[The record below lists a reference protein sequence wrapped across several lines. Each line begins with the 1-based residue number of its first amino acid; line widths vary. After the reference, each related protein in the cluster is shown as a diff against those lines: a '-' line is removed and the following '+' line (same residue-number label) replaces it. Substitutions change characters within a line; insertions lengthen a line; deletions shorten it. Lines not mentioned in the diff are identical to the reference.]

1 MVSTME
7 KKNVKTKKN
16 RRISWKE
23 WTFYAIA
30 IVIALFGLSLMIT
43 GIIGDNLGVSLEN
56 NPIKA
61 AEKDFIAT
69 GFAMNFR
76 NLGLV
81 IIALGALVAIITLMV
96 NAKKS
101 DREHEKQL
109 RRQERLSSDSDET
122 KTLSTNE

>member
-1 MVSTME
+1 MVVTME

-30 IVIALFGLSLMIT
+30 ILIALFGLSLMIT

-109 RRQERLSSDSDET
+109 RRQERLSSDSEET

>member
-1 MVSTME
+1 ME
-7 KKNVKTKKN
+7 KKNMKTKKN
-16 RRISWKE
+16 RRINWKE

-43 GIIGDNLGVSLEN
+43 GIVGDNLGVSLEN
-56 NPIKA
+56 NPIKT

-122 KTLSTNE
+122 KTVSANE

>member
-30 IVIALFGLSLMIT
+30 ILIALFGLSLMIT
-43 GIIGDNLGVSLEN
+43 GIVGDNLGVSLEN

-109 RRQERLSSDSDET
+109 RRQERLSSDSEET

>member
-16 RRISWKE
+16 RRINWKE

-30 IVIALFGLSLMIT
+30 IVIALFGLSLTIT
-43 GIIGDNLGVSLEN
+43 GIVGDNLGVSLEN

-109 RRQERLSSDSDET
+109 RRQERLSSDSEET

>member
-109 RRQERLSSDSDET
+109 RRQERLSSDSEET

>member
-30 IVIALFGLSLMIT
+30 IIIALFGLSLMIT

-109 RRQERLSSDSDET
+109 RRQERLSSDSEET

>member
-43 GIIGDNLGVSLEN
+43 GIVGDNLGVSLEN

-109 RRQERLSSDSDET
+109 RRQERLSSDSEET

>member
-30 IVIALFGLSLMIT
+30 MLIALFGLSLMIT
-43 GIIGDNLGVSLEN
+43 GIVGDNLGVSLEN

-109 RRQERLSSDSDET
+109 RRQERLSSDSEET

>member
-1 MVSTME
+1 MVVTME
-7 KKNVKTKKN
+7 KKNMKTKKN
-16 RRISWKE
+16 RCISWKE

-30 IVIALFGLSLMIT
+30 ILIALFGLSLMIT

-56 NPIKA
+56 NPIKT

-109 RRQERLSSDSDET
+109 RRQERLSSDSEET
-122 KTLSTNE
+122 KILSTNE

>member
-1 MVSTME
+1 MVITME

-30 IVIALFGLSLMIT
+30 ILIALFGLSLMIT

-109 RRQERLSSDSDET
+109 RRQERLSSDSEET

>member
-16 RRISWKE
+16 HRISWKE

-30 IVIALFGLSLMIT
+30 ILIALFGLSLMIT
-43 GIIGDNLGVSLEN
+43 GIVGDNLGVSLEN
-56 NPIKA
+56 NLIKA

-122 KTLSTNE
+122 KTISTNE

>member
-1 MVSTME
+1 MVVTME
-7 KKNVKTKKN
+7 KKNMKTKKN
-16 RRISWKE
+16 RCISWKE

-30 IVIALFGLSLMIT
+30 ILIALFGLSLMIT

-56 NPIKA
+56 NPIKT

-122 KTLSTNE
+122 KTISTNE

>member
-16 RRISWKE
+16 HRISWKE

-30 IVIALFGLSLMIT
+30 ILIALFGLSLTIT
-43 GIIGDNLGVSLEN
+43 GIVGDNLGVSLEN

-61 AEKDFIAT
+61 AEQDFIAT

-81 IIALGALVAIITLMV
+81 ILALGALVAIITLMV

-109 RRQERLSSDSDET
+109 RRQERLSSDSEET

>member
-56 NPIKA
+56 NPIKT

-109 RRQERLSSDSDET
+109 RRQERLSSDSEET

>member
-1 MVSTME
+1 MVITME

-16 RRISWKE
+16 HRISWKE

-30 IVIALFGLSLMIT
+30 ILIALFGLSLMIT

-109 RRQERLSSDSDET
+109 RRQERLSSDSEET

>member
-1 MVSTME
+1 MVVTME
-7 KKNVKTKKN
+7 KKNMKTKKN

-56 NPIKA
+56 NPIKT

-109 RRQERLSSDSDET
+109 RRQERLSSDSEET

>member
-1 MVSTME
+1 ME
-7 KKNVKTKKN
+7 KKNMKTKKN

-43 GIIGDNLGVSLEN
+43 GIVGDNLGVSLEN

-109 RRQERLSSDSDET
+109 RRQERLSSDSEET
-122 KTLSTNE
+122 KTLSANE

>member
-16 RRISWKE
+16 HRISWKE

-30 IVIALFGLSLMIT
+30 ILIALFGLSLTIT
-43 GIIGDNLGVSLEN
+43 GIVGDNLGVSLEN

-109 RRQERLSSDSDET
+109 RRQERLSSDSEET
-122 KTLSTNE
+122 KILSTNE

>member
-1 MVSTME
+1 MVGTME

-30 IVIALFGLSLMIT
+30 ILIALFGLSLMIT
-43 GIIGDNLGVSLEN
+43 GIVGDNLGVSLEN

-109 RRQERLSSDSDET
+109 RRQERLSSDSEET

>member
-7 KKNVKTKKN
+7 NKNVKTKKN
-16 RRISWKE
+16 HRISWKE

-30 IVIALFGLSLMIT
+30 ILIALFGLSLTIT
-43 GIIGDNLGVSLEN
+43 GIVGDNLGVSLEN
-56 NPIKA
+56 NPIKT

>member
-16 RRISWKE
+16 HRISWKE

-30 IVIALFGLSLMIT
+30 ILIALFGLSLMIT
-43 GIIGDNLGVSLEN
+43 GIVGDNLGVSLEN

-122 KTLSTNE
+122 KTISTNE

>member
-1 MVSTME
+1 ME
-7 KKNVKTKKN
+7 KKNMKTKKN
-16 RRISWKE
+16 RRINWKE

-43 GIIGDNLGVSLEN
+43 GIVGDNLGVSLEN
-56 NPIKA
+56 NPIKT

-122 KTLSTNE
+122 KTISANE

>member
-1 MVSTME
+1 MVVTME

-16 RRISWKE
+16 HRISWKE

-30 IVIALFGLSLMIT
+30 ILIALFGLSLMIT

-109 RRQERLSSDSDET
+109 RRQERLSSDSEET